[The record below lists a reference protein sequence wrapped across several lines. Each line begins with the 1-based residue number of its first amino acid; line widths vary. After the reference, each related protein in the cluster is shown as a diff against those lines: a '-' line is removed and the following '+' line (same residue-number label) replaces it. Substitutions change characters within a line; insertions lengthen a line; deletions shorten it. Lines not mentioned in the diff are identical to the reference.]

1 MGLAVCQFINN
12 FIHKYTKARSD
23 AGTLSLLLLVKKIV
37 IFTIIMFPQALIS
50 PPPVSSLFSASA
62 IVAILIYICVITFS
76 LLLSLIAIV
85 IFYMIWDFF
94 FFPQSRQSRQSDLE
108 SGDEQRLYEPDVNY
122 DSVEW
127 HEQEVFYQAAVLHNM
142 RVLEILDRV
151 IEELEE
157 RKKRRQKRERRR
169 ALEKKLLPTVCYGSH
184 ESEIHCKD
192 CAICLQEF
200 ETGDMCQVLPSCN
213 HTFHSKCI
221 NHWLR
226 ENLTCP
232 ICRNRVIDL

>member
-12 FIHKYTKARSD
+12 FIHKYTKARSN
-23 AGTLSLLLLVKKIV
+23 AGTLSLLLLIKKIV

-62 IVAILIYICVITFS
+62 IVVILIYVCVIAFS

-94 FFPQSRQSRQSDLE
+94 FFPQSRQSQSDLE

-127 HEQEVFYQAAVLHNM
+127 HEQEAFYQAAVLHNM

-169 ALEKKLLPTVCYGSH
+169 ALEKKLPPTVCCGSH
-184 ESEIHCKD
+184 ESEIIHCKD

-200 ETGDMCQVLPSCN
+200 EIGDMCQVLPSCN